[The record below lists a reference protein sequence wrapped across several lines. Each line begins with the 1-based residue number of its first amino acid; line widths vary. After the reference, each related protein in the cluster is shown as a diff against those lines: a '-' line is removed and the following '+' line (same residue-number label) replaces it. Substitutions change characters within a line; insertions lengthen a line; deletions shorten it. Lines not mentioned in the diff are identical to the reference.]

1 MLTQAQQPKRIDDT
15 VSPGDTIAAAT
26 GLIYTVHRTA
36 ASPTAGLC
44 AVCRVPASGYP
55 GGYREIHVPLATAT
69 LISRAAEK
77 S

>member
-1 MLTQAQQPKRIDDT
+1 MLTTAQQPKRIDDT

-26 GLIYTVHRTA
+26 GLIYTVHDTVNA
-36 ASPTAGLC
+36 YAGRC
-44 AVCRVPASGYP
+44 AICRVPAPGRL

-77 S
+77 G